1 MASPQLEHPN
11 LPANHYNNLEPQA
24 SIRKYILSNMDEIIN
39 YYNENIEILHGV
51 YQRNFSSNGG
61 YYYSSH
67 FPQIDMSGGLMI
79 HDVDEEYIKESLTKF
94 ADIAPENHSPED
106 IESQLLLSIGVALR
120 QNPYNNEMIF
130 NVRSEQDKFILQ
142 MLIIYILKLKVLKIY
157 DEVIG
162 RERVRM
168 SMRVLLEEKMNNY
181 LIQDWNMSVAYILHN
196 NNIEQA
202 VLSLP
207 SVPSNSRTSSNSSF
221 GNDVPIFGAALT
233 GSNYRGN
240 GKKNKKFLKKKSKK
254 KKQKRSKKNKK
265 SKKKRKY
272 KKSKKKKQKKLH

>member
-1 MASPQLEHPN
+1 M
-11 LPANHYNNLEPQA
+11 
-24 SIRKYILSNMDEIIN
+24 
-39 YYNENIEILHGV
+39 NIE
-51 YQRNFSSNGG
+51 S
-61 YYYSSH
+61 
-67 FPQIDMSGGLMI
+67 
-79 HDVDEEYIKESLTKF
+79 E
-94 ADIAPENHSPED
+94 
-106 IESQLLLSIGVALR
+106 LLRAIGVAIIS
-120 QNPYNNEMIF
+120 QNPYN
-130 NVRSEQDKFILQ
+130 VRSDQDKFILQ
-142 MLIIYILKLKVLKIY
+142 MLIRYILKLKVLKIY

-168 SMRVLLEEKMNNY
+168 PMRVLLEEKMNNY
-181 LIQDWNMSVAYILHN
+181 LTQNWNMSVASILHN

-207 SVPSNSRTSSNSSF
+207 SVTSNSRTSSNSSF

-265 SKKKRKY
+265 SKKKRKH
-272 KKSKKKKQKKLH
+272 KKSKKKKQKKSH

>member
-94 ADIAPENHSPED
+94 ANIALENHSPEERN
-106 IESQLLLSIGVALR
+106 IESQLLLSIGVAIS
-120 QNPYNNEMIF
+120 QNPYNDEMNF

-142 MLIIYILKLKVLKIY
+142 MLIRYILKLKVLKIY
-157 DEVIG
+157 DEVIE

-168 SMRVLLEEKMNNY
+168 SMRVLLEENLNDF
-181 LIQDWNMSVAYILHN
+181 LAVSILHN
-196 NNIEQA
+196 SNIEQA

-272 KKSKKKKQKKLH
+272 KKSKKKKQKKSH

>member
-106 IESQLLLSIGVALR
+106 IESQLLLSIGVAIS
-120 QNPYNNEMIF
+120 QNPYNDEMNF

-168 SMRVLLEEKMNNY
+168 SMRVLLEENLNDF
-181 LIQDWNMSVAYILHN
+181 LAVSILHN
-196 NNIEQA
+196 SNIEQA

-272 KKSKKKKQKKLH
+272 KKSKKKKQKKSH

>member
-1 MASPQLEHPN
+1 MASPQLEYPD
-11 LPANHYNNLEPQA
+11 LPANHYNNLKPQQA
-24 SIRKYILSNMDEIIN
+24 IIWYILNNMDEIIN
-39 YYNENIEILHGV
+39 YYNSTENLEILHRV
-51 YQRNFSSNGG
+51 YQNNFFSDEGF
-61 YYYSSH
+61 YYSSH

-79 HDVDEEYIKESLTKF
+79 HDDEEYIKEGLEKF
-94 ADIAPENHSPED
+94 ANIALENHSSEEGEMN
-106 IESQLLLSIGVALR
+106 IESELLRAIGVAIIS
-120 QNPYNNEMIF
+120 QNPYN
-130 NVRSEQDKFILQ
+130 VRSDQDKFILQ
-142 MLIIYILKLKVLKIY
+142 MLIRYILKLKVLKIY

-168 SMRVLLEEKMNNY
+168 PMRVLLEEKMNNY
-181 LIQDWNMSVAYILHN
+181 LTQNWNMSVASILHN

-207 SVPSNSRTSSNSSF
+207 SVTSNSRTSSNSSF

-265 SKKKRKY
+265 SKKKRKH
-272 KKSKKKKQKKLH
+272 KKSKKKKQKKSH

>member
-142 MLIIYILKLKVLKIY
+142 MLIRYILKLKVLKIY
-157 DEVIG
+157 DEVIE

-168 SMRVLLEEKMNNY
+168 SMRVLLEENLNDF
-181 LIQDWNMSVAYILHN
+181 LAVSILHN
-196 NNIEQA
+196 SNIEQA

-272 KKSKKKKQKKLH
+272 KKSKKKKQKKSH